1 MAFLIKHSN
10 NEIKAFLKISGSKS
24 ESNRLLILKHLFK
37 NIEIENLSDSDDTN
51 ILKNILKEP
60 SEKIDVHHAGTA
72 MRFLT
77 AFFSIQENKYHEIS
91 GSERMHNRP
100 IKILV
105 DALNYLGADIRY
117 INKIGFPPIKIIGK
131 KINKFSVSLDSN
143 ISSQYISALL
153 LIAPSLEKG
162 LQINLKGKIISK
174 PYLKMTLALL
184 KTIGVKTSFNNNKIT
199 VSPIK
204 TSRAIVYNVESD
216 WSSLSYFYSIVAL
229 SKNSTLKI
237 SNYYSNSI
245 QGDIN
250 LIKIYSALGVIS
262 SFENN
267 FLCIKKDNNYK
278 LPKKV
283 VLNLNDNPDLA
294 QTIAVSC
301 FGLGLECDLYGLK
314 TLKIKETDRLLALE
328 EELVKLGAN
337 ILVTKDSLHL
347 KKSKEFK
354 SNICIETYNDHRM
367 AMAFAPLGIIKP
379 IIIDDPEVV
388 SKSFPSYWKAL
399 KKLNFKIS
407 EYNRN

>member
-1 MAFLIKHSN
+1 MAFLIEHSN
-10 NEIKAFLKISGSKS
+10 NEIKTSLNISGSKS

-51 ILKNILKEP
+51 ILKNILTEP
-60 SEKIDVHHAGTA
+60 SKKIDVHHAGTA

-77 AFFSIQENKYHEIS
+77 AYFSIHQNKYHEIS

-131 KINKFSVSLDSN
+131 KINRFSVSLDSN

-162 LQINLKGKIISK
+162 LEVRLKGKITSK
-174 PYLKMTLALL
+174 PYLSMTLALL
-184 KTIGVKTSFNNNKIT
+184 KKIGVKTSFINNKIT
-199 VSPIK
+199 VNPIK
-204 TSRAIVYNVESD
+204 SLKPIICKIESD

-229 SKNSTLKI
+229 SKNLTLRI

-245 QGDIN
+245 QGDIK
-250 LIKIYSALGVIS
+250 LIEIYKNLGVNS

-267 FLCIKKDNNYK
+267 IICLKKDKNHK

-283 VLNLNDNPDLA
+283 VLDLNDNPDLA

-301 FGLGLECDLYGLK
+301 FGLGLACDLYGLK
-314 TLKIKETDRLLALE
+314 TLKIKETDRLLALRK
-328 EELVKLGAN
+328 ELVKLGGN
-337 ILVTKDSLHL
+337 IIVTNDSLHL

-354 SNICIETYNDHRM
+354 SNICIMTYDDHRM

-379 IIIDDPEVV
+379 IIINDPMVV
-388 SKSFPSYWKAL
+388 SKSFPDYWQAL

-407 EYNRN
+407 EYKIN

>member
-1 MAFLIKHSN
+1 MAFLVEHSN
-10 NEIKAFLKISGSKS
+10 NEIKTSLKISGSKS

-51 ILKNILKEP
+51 ILKNILREP
-60 SEKIDVHHAGTA
+60 SEKINVHHAGTA
-72 MRFLT
+72 MRFLI
-77 AFFSIQENKYHEIS
+77 AFFSIQENEYHEIS

-117 INKIGFPPIKIIGK
+117 IKKIGFPPIKIIGK
-131 KINKFSVSLDSN
+131 KINKFSVSLESN

-162 LQINLKGKIISK
+162 LQVNLKGKIISK

-184 KTIGVKTSFNNNKIT
+184 ETIGIKTSFNNNKIT
-199 VSPIK
+199 VSPIHNSK
-204 TSRAIVYNVESD
+204 PVVYNVESD

-229 SKNSTLKI
+229 SKNSTLRI
-237 SNYYSNSI
+237 GNYYSNSI

-250 LIKIYSALGVIS
+250 LIKIYNDLGVVS

-267 FLCIKKDNNYK
+267 TLCLKKDNNYK

-283 VLNLNDNPDLA
+283 ILNLNDNPDLA
-294 QTIAVSC
+294 QTIVVSC
-301 FGLGLECDLYGLK
+301 FGLGLPCDLYGLK
-314 TLKIKETDRLLALE
+314 TLKIKETDRLLALK
-328 EELVKLGAN
+328 EELVKLGGN
-337 ILVTKDSLHL
+337 IFVTNDSLHL

-354 SNICIETYNDHRM
+354 SNICIDTYNDHRM
-367 AMAFAPLGIIKP
+367 AMAFAPLGIIRP
-379 IIIDDPEVV
+379 IIINDPEVV
-388 SKSFPSYWKAL
+388 SKSFPSYWQAL